1 MAYFPLSRPDP
12 PATPKLSRRRILGL
26 LAGSGLVAALL
37 GPTTSLRAKYRT
49 AASAEPTGQRL
60 RLLAVADS
68 GSGDAAQRAVAVQM
82 AQRHRHRPVELVLL
96 GGDNIYND
104 GDIALVGSRFERP
117 YRELL
122 QAGVPFKAV
131 LGNHDVRRDG
141 GAGQLAYRGFGME
154 GRWYSFRRGPVQFF
168 MLDTNPGEHWAS
180 QLSWLR
186 RQLAASRA
194 PWRVVVGHHP
204 LYSEGFYG
212 DDAGLIARLTP
223 LFKTYKVQ
231 LYING
236 HDHNYART
244 PAIDG
249 TTYLTVGGGGAALR
263 PVTPRRNG
271 ARAVSAHSFAEL
283 DFTATELLLQA
294 WDRNG
299 TRLDDARLLATIS

>member
-1 MAYFPLSRPDP
+1 MIPLISPNSSSL
-12 PATPKLSRRRILGL
+12 PKIRRRRFLSL
-26 LAGSGLVAALL
+26 LAAGGLVTTLLAPWTSRGAA
-37 GPTTSLRAKYRT
+37 TM
-49 AASAEPTGQRL
+49 AAAPEPAEQRL

-68 GSGDAAQRAVAVQM
+68 GSGDAAQRAVAIQM
-82 AQRHRHRPVELVLL
+82 ADRHRQRPVQLVLL

-104 GDIALVGSRFERP
+104 GDIALVRTHFEQP

-122 QAGVPFKAV
+122 QGGVPFKAV
-131 LGNHDVRRDG
+131 LGNHDVRRDA

-168 MLDTNPGEHWAS
+168 MLDTNPGDHWGA

-186 RQLAASRA
+186 RQLAASRSA
-194 PWRVVVGHHP
+194 WKVVVGHHP

-212 DDAGLIARLTP
+212 DNAGLISRLTP
-223 LFKTYKVQ
+223 LFKSYGVQ

-244 PAIDG
+244 PPLQG
-249 TTYLTVGGGGAALR
+249 TTYLTVGGGGASLR
-263 PVTPRRNG
+263 PVTLRRSG
-271 ARAVSAHSFAEL
+271 AKAVSVHSFAEL
-283 DFTATELLLQA
+283 DFNANELRLQA

-299 TRLDDARLLATIS
+299 KRIDDIRLPAAIN

>member
-1 MAYFPLSRPDP
+1 M
-12 PATPKLSRRRILGL
+12 
-26 LAGSGLVAALL
+26 
-37 GPTTSLRAKYRT
+37 
-49 AASAEPTGQRL
+49 AASADPSGQRL

-68 GSGDAAQRAVAVQM
+68 GSGDSAQRAVAVQM
-82 AQRHRHRPVELVLL
+82 ARRHRQRPVELVLL

-104 GDIALVGSRFERP
+104 GDIAQVGSHFERP

-141 GAGQLAYRGFGME
+141 GVGQLAYRGFGME

-168 MLDTNPGEHWAS
+168 MLDTNPGAHWGA
-180 QLSWLR
+180 QLSWLK
-186 RQLAASRA
+186 RQLAASSA
-194 PWRVVVGHHP
+194 AWRVVVGHHP
-204 LYSEGFYG
+204 VYSEGFYG

-223 LFKTYKVQ
+223 LFKSYKVQ

-244 PAIDG
+244 PAIHG
-249 TTYLTVGGGGAALR
+249 TTYLTVGGGGASLR
-263 PVTPRRNG
+263 PVTLRRSG

-283 DFTATELLLQA
+283 DFSATELLLQA

-299 TRLDDARLLATIS
+299 TRLDDVRMPAGNS

>member
-1 MAYFPLSRPDP
+1 MAPLSHPNP
-12 PATPKLSRRRILGL
+12 SAAPKFRRRRLLRL
-26 LAGSGLVAALL
+26 LAGSGLAMSLL
-37 GPTTSLRAKYRT
+37 GPGPSLRAQNRL
-49 AASAEPTGQRL
+49 AAGSEPAGQRL
-60 RLLAVADS
+60 RVFAVADS
-68 GSGDAAQRAVAVQM
+68 GSGDSAQRAVAVQM
-82 AQRHRHRPVELVLL
+82 AQRHRRSPVELVLL

-104 GDIALVGSRFERP
+104 GDIALVRSHFEQP

-168 MLDTNPGEHWAS
+168 MLDTNPGDHWTT

-194 PWRVVVGHHP
+194 PWKVVVGHHP

-223 LFKTYKVQ
+223 LFKNYGVQ

-244 PAIDG
+244 PAIQG
-249 TTYLTVGGGGAALR
+249 TTYLTVGGGGASLR
-263 PVTPRRNG
+263 PVTLRRSG

-283 DFTATELLLQA
+283 EFNANDLRLQA

-299 TRLDDARLLATIS
+299 TRVDDVRLSAALI

>member
-1 MAYFPLSRPDP
+1 
-12 PATPKLSRRRILGL
+12 
-26 LAGSGLVAALL
+26 LAGSGLVATLW
-37 GPTTSLRAKYRT
+37 GPRAGLRAQNRR
-49 AASAEPTGQRL
+49 AASAESTGQRL

-82 AQRHRHRPVELVLL
+82 AQRHRQRPVELVLL

-104 GDIALVGSRFERP
+104 GDIALVGSHFERP

-168 MLDTNPGEHWAS
+168 MLDTNPGAHWAA

-186 RQLAASRA
+186 GQLAASRA
-194 PWRVVVGHHP
+194 PWKVVVGHHP

-223 LFKTYKVQ
+223 LFNRYKVQ

-244 PAIDG
+244 PPIDG

-263 PVTPRRNG
+263 PVTLRRKG
-271 ARAVSAHSFAEL
+271 AKAASVHSFAEL
-283 DFTATELLLQA
+283 DFSASELLIQA

-299 TRLDDARLLATIS
+299 TRLDDVRLPAGIS

>member
-1 MAYFPLSRPDP
+1 MLPLFRPNSSAVP
-12 PATPKLSRRRILGL
+12 TLRRRRFLNL
-26 LAGSGLVAALL
+26 LAAGGLVTILL
-37 GPTTSLRAKYRT
+37 APRTSLGAPT
-49 AASAEPTGQRL
+49 MAASPEPTGQRL

-82 AQRHRHRPVELVLL
+82 ADRHRQRPVQLVLL

-104 GDIALVGSRFERP
+104 GNIALVRTHFEQP

-122 QAGVPFKAV
+122 QGGVPFKAV

-168 MLDTNPGEHWAS
+168 MLDTNPGNHWGT

-194 PWRVVVGHHP
+194 AWKVVVGHHP
-204 LYSEGFYG
+204 VYSEGFYG
-212 DDAGLIARLTP
+212 DDAGLISRLTP
-223 LFKTYKVQ
+223 LFKSYGVQ

-244 PAIDG
+244 PPIHG
-249 TTYLTVGGGGAALR
+249 TTYLTVGGGGASLR
-263 PVTPRRNG
+263 PVTLRRSD
-271 ARAVSAHSFAEL
+271 AKAVSAHSFAEL
-283 DFTATELLLQA
+283 EFNANELRLQA

-299 TRLDDARLLATIS
+299 TRIDNVRLPAAVN